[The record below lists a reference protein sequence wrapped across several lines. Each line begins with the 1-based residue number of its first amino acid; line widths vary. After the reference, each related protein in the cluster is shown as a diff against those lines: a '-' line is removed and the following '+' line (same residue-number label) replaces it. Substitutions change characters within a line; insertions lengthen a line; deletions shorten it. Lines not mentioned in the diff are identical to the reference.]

1 MCTCVSMFLVLDKII
16 SASVTTCPVASV
28 WLSPRV
34 CMCARAHMCEHV
46 FYLGQNHYR
55 QCDLVPSSFSRAQ
68 STCVYVSE
76 RKYVIYERT
85 LFTICH
91 ILIDDVIILTTVLSL
106 FVHDFLFNQHLHR
119 VVYKYILC
127 LKKSK

>member
-34 CMCARAHMCEHV
+34 CVCVCVCVCA
-46 FYLGQNHYR
+46 NHYR

-106 FVHDFLFNQHLHR
+106 FVHYFLFNQHLHR

-127 LKKSK
+127 LKKIKVNIDIKL